1 MIKYYFQFGV
11 FGLSQCSKQFG
22 KPETAQIVFTYKV
35 YEIGRITSRFHINS
49 CLIVQI
55 YTLFPNKESKIA
67 SLTLFMTVSECLKR
81 RLEMLLFVST
91 LAKRRK
97 NFLKRRKNF
106 FFRRFI
112 FVNRRSGKQT
122 SSFWSVDGCFHG
134 LRR

>member
-22 KPETAQIVFTYKV
+22 KPETAQVVFTYKV
-35 YEIGRITSRFHINS
+35 YEIGRITSRFHVNS

-81 RLEMLLFVST
+81 RLKMLLFVST

-112 FVNRRSGKQT
+112 FENRRSGKQV
-122 SSFWSVDGCFHG
+122 SSF
-134 LRR
+134 